1 MKTTLASIA
10 ATLALTSL
18 FATAAHA
25 ADAADSVQIKAR
37 ASHHV
42 DAKEFRDYQSA
53 YALSNGDTVKFSQR
67 QNRYYT
73 SVDGAP
79 AIEIFA
85 VAPGAFVS
93 GNGAS
98 IKFSYNA
105 EQLTIGNYERLHGG
119 AGLAANTIVTA
130 SR

>member
-1 MKTTLASIA
+1 MKTTLTSIA
-10 ATLALTSL
+10 AVLALTSL
-18 FATAAHA
+18 FGAAA
-25 ADAADSVQIKAR
+25 QAADSGDSVHIKAR
-37 ASHHV
+37 AAHRIE
-42 DAKEFRDYQSA
+42 AKEFRDYQGT

-67 QNRYYT
+67 QNHYYT

-79 AIEIFA
+79 AVEIFA

-98 IKFSYNA
+98 IKFDYNA
-105 EQLTIGNYERLHGG
+105 EQLAISNYELLQTNGQ
-119 AGLAANTIVTA
+119 LAANTIVTA